1 MTILFILLVSSRAAN
16 IDNAIADSMQTIS
29 FPIVTYPPIR
39 SYLPPS
45 RLNPLLILFRS
56 WYARLTSITM
66 DRISLLVASVHLCVQ
81 TRRARNYELGK
92 SRESSASIGRD
103 LETFEIPRI
112 DSRIRPRMARVTS
125 DKFGRS
131 RTRSVPSLVDR
142 NRLLPNWYEVKL
154 QDLEQI
160 LLYPY
165 FKWSLRRSYRSPNSS
180 CILKLHTIRCLS
192 RRCLKFSEFFEV
204 FRSNWD
210 KRCKKSS
217 LRIIYSRC

>member
-66 DRISLLVASVHLCVQ
+66 DRISLLVASFTFVCKLDVREI
-81 TRRARNYELGK
+81 TSSAKVGKVRRASGEISKLLK
-92 SRESSASIGRD
+92 FQESIRE
-103 LETFEIPRI
+103 FEHGWH
-112 DSRIRPRMARVTS
+112 RVTS

-165 FKWSLRRSYRSPNSS
+165 FKWSFRRSYRSPNSS
-180 CILKLHTIRCLS
+180 CILKLHTI
-192 RRCLKFSEFFEV
+192 RCLKFSEFFEV